1 MMYEELYNKES
12 NHKCSSIRYSV
23 CIPFA
28 CELCCLFEYSE
39 IEKEPNGT
47 GSAAVLDWALP
58 LAWGAAGPPSLVRSF
73 EDSAVFC
80 L

>member
-47 GSAAVLDWALP
+47 GSAVLTLSTR
-58 LAWGAAGPPSLVRSF
+58 LGRSGVGRGGASILS
-73 EDSAVFC
+73 
-80 L
+80 

>member
-47 GSAAVLDWALP
+47 GSAVLTSVLGA

>member
-47 GSAAVLDWALP
+47 GSAVLSTRLG
-58 LAWGAAGPPSLVRSF
+58 LGRSGVGHGGASILS
-73 EDSAVFC
+73 
-80 L
+80 